1 LIDCDAVLVRKGV
14 TVKWHPSVDFAA
26 ARLALGAVFVDTMV
40 DRLGILK
47 MDILSD
53 APFYVIQIG
62 L

>member
-1 LIDCDAVLVRKGV
+1 
-14 TVKWHPSVDFAA
+14 VDFAA